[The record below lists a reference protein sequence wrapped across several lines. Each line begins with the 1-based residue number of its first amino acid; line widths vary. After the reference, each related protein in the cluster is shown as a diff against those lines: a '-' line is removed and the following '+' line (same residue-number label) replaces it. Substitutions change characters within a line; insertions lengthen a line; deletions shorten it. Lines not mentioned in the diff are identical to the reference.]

1 MISPHIEELLPAYA
15 LGALEP
21 AERQVVE
28 EHLEECAYCTPLAR
42 EQLEAA
48 ATLASLAPS
57 AIPPAHLRDR
67 ILAKA
72 RPARVSWRVGHRPRR
87 LWSTA
92 GYAVAASF
100 GLLFLGVLLQATL
113 NLQRE
118 VRTLRQQNTN
128 LFSMINDQRT
138 LTYVTAIPG
147 VETMLLE
154 NTGQV
159 PKARG
164 MLMVSQD
171 RTWGMLVSQGLE
183 PLRKSMG
190 YQVWLIK
197 DGERISGGMF
207 TVDEMGYGQFYIKFP
222 SPYSELAGIGLTK
235 EPYEGSPGPT
245 SEPVLTGKMQ

>member
-1 MISPHIEELLPAYA
+1 MRSPHIEELLPAYA

-21 AERQVVE
+21 AERQAVE
-28 EHLEECAYCTPLAR
+28 EHLEKCAYCTPLAR

-48 ATLASLAPS
+48 AALASLAPS
-57 AIPPAHLRDR
+57 AIPPVYLRDR

-72 RPARVSWRVGHRPRR
+72 RPARATWRTGHSPWRR
-87 LWSTA
+87 WSTA
-92 GYAVAASF
+92 GYAVAASL
-100 GLLFLGVLLQATL
+100 GVLFLGVLLQATL
-113 NLQRE
+113 DLQRE
-118 VRTLRQQNTN
+118 VRTLRQQNTD

-138 LTYVTAIPG
+138 LTYVAATPG
-147 VETMLLE
+147 VETLLLE

-171 RTWGMLVSQGLE
+171 RTWGMVVSQGLE
-183 PLRKSMG
+183 PLRESMG

-197 DGERISGGMF
+197 DGERTSGGVF
-207 TVDEMGYGQFYIKFP
+207 KVDQMGNGQLYVRYP
-222 SPYSELAGIGLTK
+222 TSYNELSGIGITK

-245 SEPVLTGKMQ
+245 SPPVLIGKVQ